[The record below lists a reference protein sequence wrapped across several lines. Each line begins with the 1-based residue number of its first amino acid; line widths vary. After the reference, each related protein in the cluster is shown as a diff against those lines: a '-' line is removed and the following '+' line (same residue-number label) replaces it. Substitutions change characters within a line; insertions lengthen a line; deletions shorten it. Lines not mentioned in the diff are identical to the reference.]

1 MKFLITLPRV
11 LHKIIIWSLFSQTLG
26 RAEAIVNTIQH
37 RTIILTTALCF
48 FSSLSFA
55 QLNCNIYKENENCH
69 EACLESQ
76 KAMMHYSGDEAFQKH
91 FLKAIALCPDFDFSY
106 FELSVNYAKRGLMH
120 EWVKLINK
128 AVALA
133 PKKHLAWRGWYHWF
147 FMHNYEKAIA
157 DIDSLDALLNYD
169 IGTTGDGL
177 YHLNIL
183 KGLCYKGLGETE
195 KAVEII
201 EACMKS
207 KEYYQNSYDYL
218 HLGVLYLELEE
229 PEKALEAFDKQNTH
243 NEISEGYYYAA
254 KAHWQL
260 GNVLEVLDLLELAQ
274 EAYDNDKTMQ
284 DPYHQLPDEIYRVDI
299 EKALKEW
306 GGKGK

>member
-11 LHKIIIWSLFSQTLG
+11 HHKIIICSLLLQAQG
-26 RAEAIVNTIQH
+26 RAETIFNTIQH
-37 RTIILTTALCF
+37 RIIILTTALSF

-55 QLNCNIYKENENCH
+55 QLNCNIYKEDEACH

-76 KAMMHYSGDEAFQKH
+76 KAIMHYSGDEYFQKH
-91 FLKAIALCPDFDFSY
+91 FLKAIELCPDFDFSY

-120 EWVKLINK
+120 EWIKLIDK

-133 PKKHLAWRGWYHWF
+133 PQKHLGWRGWYHWF

-157 DIDSLDALLNYD
+157 DIDSLDAITKYD

-183 KGLCYKGLGETE
+183 KGLCYKGLGDTE
-195 KAVEII
+195 KAVELI
-201 EACMKS
+201 EACMMS
-207 KEYYQNSYDYL
+207 EEYYQNSYDYL

-229 PEKALEAFDKQNTH
+229 PEKALKAFDKQNSY

-254 KAHWQL
+254 KAQWQL

-274 EAYDNDKTMQ
+274 ETYENGKAMQ
-284 DPYHQLPDEIYRVDI
+284 DPYRQLPDEIYQVDI

-306 GGKGK
+306 AGKGK